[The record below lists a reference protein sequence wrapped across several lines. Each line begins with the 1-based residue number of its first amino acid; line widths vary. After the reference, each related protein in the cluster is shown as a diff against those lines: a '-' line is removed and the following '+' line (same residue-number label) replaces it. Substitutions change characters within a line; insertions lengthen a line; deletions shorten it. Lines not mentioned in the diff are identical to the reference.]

1 MHRLLLQTMDIHKDT
16 ANYILNFLTDL
27 GVSPSVA
34 VYLKLVILVLIIT
47 IAVVLVDLIVRKFLI
62 TFFHQFAARTKSQ
75 FDDHLIDNNAAK
87 NLGHILPTI
96 LLQQVIP
103 LVFEDFPNLIP
114 VLTEMIDIYII
125 VLIVLLARSFV
136 RGTKGFL
143 KTKDSFRDKPVDSY
157 TQVINI
163 FLYFLGGVLIFSEI
177 TGKDVWTFLTAL
189 GAASAILLLVFKD
202 TIMGFVASIQIST
215 FDMVRI
221 GDWIAMEKYGADG
234 DVIEINLTTVKV
246 QNWDMT
252 ITTIPTYSLISDSF
266 KNWRGMQRSGGRR
279 IKRSMNIKIGSVRFL
294 KDDELTKFEKIQ
306 LISKYVKSRHDDI
319 TKFNKDKGADKSIL
333 INGRNLT
340 NLGLFRKYL
349 TEYLEAHPAI
359 NKDMTLM
366 VRQMEP
372 SDKGIPLEIYAFS
385 SDKRWVNYEYIISDI
400 FDHALASVGYF
411 DLEVFESPAGT
422 DFHKIDFNR
431 LSDSKKEEK
440 PKED

>member
-1 MHRLLLQTMDIHKDT
+1 MDLEKDT
-16 ANYILNFLTDL
+16 ANYILNFLTEL
-27 GVSPSVA
+27 GFSPTVA
-34 VYLKLVILVLIIT
+34 VYLKLVILVAFVTLAIVLI
-47 IAVVLVDLIVRKFLI
+47 DLIVRKFLI

-75 FDDHLIDNNAAK
+75 LDDHLINSNAAK
-87 NLGHILPTI
+87 NLGHILPTVL
-96 LLQQVIP
+96 LLQAIP
-103 LVFEDFPNLIP
+103 FVFADFPNLVP
-114 VLTEMIDIYII
+114 VFQEMMDVYII
-125 VLIVLLARSFV
+125 VLMVLLARSFI
-136 RGTKGFL
+136 RGTKEFI
-143 KTKDSFRDKPVDSY
+143 KTKDSFKDKPVDSY
-157 TQVINI
+157 TQVLII
-163 FLYFLGGVLIFSEI
+163 MLYFIGGILIFSEL

-202 TIMGFVASIQIST
+202 TIMGFVASIQISS

-279 IKRSMNIKIGSVRFL
+279 IKRSLHIKIGSVRFL

-319 TKFNKDKGADKSIL
+319 SKFNKDKGADKSIL

-349 TEYLEAHPAI
+349 TEYLEVHPAI

-366 VRQMEP
+366 VRQLEP
-372 SDKGIPLEIYAFS
+372 TDRGIPLEIYAFS

-411 DLEVFESPAGT
+411 DLEVFESPTGT
-422 DFHKIDFNR
+422 DFHKVDFNR
-431 LSDSKKEEK
+431 LSDPKKEDK
-440 PKED
+440 TKED